1 MRKSKFDKA
10 LFIAVPTLLLILFC
24 ANMATSDELSTATAI
39 ASVGTLF
46 GFVSYLRS
54 REFSKKYPIDALIE
68 KDGDTLVF
76 HYLHGVQKKPLQ
88 VNIDA
93 IYALNFSHHYLG
105 VIVDNNGQGF
115 DFQYPHKTSVV
126 KARLHELLG
135 EDTFAKIQ
143 SNVAAMA

>member
-10 LFIAVPTLLLILFC
+10 LFIAVPTL
-24 ANMATSDELSTATAI
+24 
-39 ASVGTLF
+39 
-46 GFVSYLRS
+46 
-54 REFSKKYPIDALIE
+54 
-68 KDGDTLVF
+68 LVF

-105 VIVDNNGQGF
+105 VILDNNGQGF

-143 SNVAAMA
+143 SNVAATA